1 MRPFV
6 SCVEF
11 LDTKGLENRNADC
24 EKFCVENF
32 ECKDE
37 PRTQRSFMEHRQ
49 VKIQTTGE
57 RP

>member
-1 MRPFV
+1 M
-6 SCVEF
+6 SCVEL
-11 LDTKGLENRNADC
+11 LDTKGLEIGNVDC
-24 EKFCVENF
+24 EKFYVVNF

-49 VKIQTTGE
+49 VKIETTGE